1 MRTRAARPP
10 PRKDVVPDRAVACWP
25 PRRGTSRPPR
35 VTAAPAGR
43 ARVDDRLGCVEA
55 TRLRTAMHS
64 DGTPD
69 ARPAATSDHTPVRR
83 VCDQRR
89 RACRRPRP
97 RIQNPKT
104 PPNEHVAT
112 PTRDPI
118 PRTISGRGQQCQGTG
133 RRKNKREN
141 DTAKKTCTS
150 VSHVRVGWQMVAARR
165 PAAVDVAAAGDAAA
179 ADPQLRARGG
189 GGGGGP
195 SATVGMVKP
204 RPQETHS
211 FADHINQRRT
221 RRRMENAGGPA
232 GSDCGSIGPQARA

>member
-133 RRKNKREN
+133 RRKTRE
-141 DTAKKTCTS
+141 KTTRQRKHALASATC
-150 VSHVRVGWQMVAARR
+150 VSGGRWWRR
-165 PAAVDVAAAGDAAA
+165 AVPPPLTWPPPETPRRQTLNCVHE
-179 ADPQLRARGG
+179 GG